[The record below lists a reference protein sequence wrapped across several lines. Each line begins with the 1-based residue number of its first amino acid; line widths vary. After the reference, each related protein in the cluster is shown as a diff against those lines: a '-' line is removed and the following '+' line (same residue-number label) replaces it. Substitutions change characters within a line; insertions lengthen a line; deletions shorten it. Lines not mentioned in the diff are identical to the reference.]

1 MSQYLQQPASDKD
14 FQPEISEYMKTSA
27 ETVDSPYNGAD
38 DSIRLY
44 QGMSRRQVYTITFFY
59 LLIITTAEI
68 ITAYYDPELGVIIHG
83 LLMFILFGHAAFI
96 YPTDRDM
103 ANLLMSI
110 GIAPLIRI
118 ISLTTPLSSFSYIY
132 WFLVLSIPLF
142 SGILVLRAIQNLNEE
157 AMGLVLNMRKLH
169 WEILI
174 ILAGFPLGVIEYFI
188 LKPESIINELTLQSL
203 IAPALIMIICTGL
216 IEELIF
222 RGLVQHNAIRVLGTR
237 IGIIITSIV
246 FGFLHT
252 GNLNM
257 VSVFFAAGV
266 GFIYSLVRLRTGS
279 ILGISL
285 SHGVLNC
292 MLFLVL
298 PLDPF

>member
-1 MSQYLQQPASDKD
+1 MTEYVHQPIGDKD
-14 FQPEISEYMKTSA
+14 SSA
-27 ETVDSPYNGAD
+27 ELNEYPELSAGTVNFLHEDRD
-38 DSIRLY
+38 DDMELTQTIT
-44 QGMSRRQVYTITFFY
+44 RRQAYVITFVY
-59 LLIITTAEI
+59 LAIITTAEI
-68 ITAYYDPELGVIIHG
+68 ITAYFDPELGVIIHCI
-83 LLMFILFGHAAFI
+83 LMFILFGHAAFI
-96 YPTDRDM
+96 YPSNKDM

-174 ILAGFPLGVIEYFI
+174 ILIGFPLGILEYII
-188 LKPESIINELTLQSL
+188 LEPESIINELTLQSL
-203 IAPALIMIICTGL
+203 IAPVLIMIICTGL
-216 IEELIF
+216 IEEMIF
-222 RGLVQHNAIRVLGTR
+222 RGLIQYNAIRVFGTWV
-237 IGIIITSIV
+237 GILLTSVI

-257 VSVFFAAGV
+257 ISVVFATGV

-279 ILGISL
+279 IFGISL
-285 SHGVLNC
+285 SHGILNC

-298 PLDPF
+298 PLDPI